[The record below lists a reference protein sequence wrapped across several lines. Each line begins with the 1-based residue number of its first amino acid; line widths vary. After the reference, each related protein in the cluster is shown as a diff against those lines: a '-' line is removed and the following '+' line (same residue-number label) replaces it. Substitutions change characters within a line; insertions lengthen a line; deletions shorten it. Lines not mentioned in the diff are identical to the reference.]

1 MEKKILGIILTLAGI
16 IGLIAAAWYVLNTG
30 PNGVR
35 DIKLISIY
43 GVLGIIFFF
52 AGIGLVRA
60 TKDKS

>member
-1 MEKKILGIILTLAGI
+1 MEKKVLGVVLTIAGI
-16 IGLIAAAWYVLNTG
+16 IGLIAAACYVLNTG
-30 PNGVR
+30 PNGIR

-52 AGIGLVRA
+52 AGISLVRT